1 METMGVS
8 IGVEAKNFVQA
19 HDEARILKADKMSNE
34 ASKEQRVAR
43 RNARLEENEVYKETE
58 GIIYGAGIAD

>member
-1 METMGVS
+1 MSVS
-8 IGVEAKNFVQA
+8 IGVEAKNFVHA
-19 HDEARILKADKMSNE
+19 HDEARVLKADKMSGE

-43 RNARLEENEVYKETE
+43 RNARFEENEAYEETE